1 MDLAIPIGFLLVVVL
16 LLWLLIGAK
25 GKLPLKLITVV
36 ACCYYCIAVWVSLGS
51 YMGYPTTQDLPDQFF
66 LRAVII
72 EEPDK
77 KAGTEGAIYLWIS
90 HFEGESK
97 NVFET
102 LTYDAKPGEV
112 RVHRIK
118 YRRTVHERLNGVMG
132 ALRRGIPVMGGK
144 ALRGEG
150 EGEGQ
155 GDATG
160 GDPGRG
166 DGDRRGQGG
175 AGFSQEQEPHFYVL
189 PPSMRIPK
197 RDQ

>member
-1 MDLAIPIGFLLVVVL
+1 
-16 LLWLLIGAK
+16 
-25 GKLPLKLITVV
+25 
-36 ACCYYCIAVWVSLGS
+36 
-51 YMGYPTTQDLPDQFF
+51 MGYPTIADLPEKFF

-90 HFEGESK
+90 HFEGDSK
-97 NVFET
+97 TVFET

-118 YRRTVHERLNGVMG
+118 YSRIVHERLNGVMG

-150 EGEGQ
+150 EGDGQ
-155 GDATG
+155 GNNQGKGQGEG
-160 GDPGRG
+160 GDK
-166 DGDRRGQGG
+166 DGTGKG

-197 RDQ
+197 GDQ